1 VPTLV
6 KEEKVKELNDKFSRA
21 TGVVQADYRGITAV
35 NMDALRAKL
44 RGEDVEFEIVKNRLA
59 KIAAKGTPVEG
70 LTANFVGPM
79 SIAISYGNPTSPAR
93 ILSEY
98 AKTDE
103 AMKILGG
110 LAEGDVFDAKGIM
123 AIGALPDKP
132 ILQAMYLSTLN
143 GPPRSFVFVLAG
155 VLRKFLYLLNAVK
168 EQREN
173 NPDFK
178 GGSEMAEVST
188 GDVKSYLNNLSVL
201 KLVELTKELEEEWG
215 VSAAAPVAVAGAVAG
230 AAGAGEVAEEKT
242 EFAVEL
248 KAVGDK
254 KIQVI
259 KVIRELTELGLKE
272 AKEMVDSAPKVVK
285 EKVSKEEAE
294 AIKSKLE
301 GAGASVE
308 VK

>member
-1 VPTLV
+1 MPTLA
-6 KEEKVKELNDKFSRA
+6 KEEKVKELNEKFSRA

-44 RGEDVEFEIVKNRLA
+44 RDENVEFEIVKNRLA
-59 KIAAKGTPVEG
+59 KIAAKGTPIEG
-70 LTANFVGPM
+70 LTDNFVGPM
-79 SIAISYGNPTSPAR
+79 SIAISYDNPTAPAR

-103 AMKILGG
+103 LMNILGG
-110 LAEGDVFDAKGIM
+110 FADGDIFDTKGVI
-123 AIGALPDKP
+123 AIGALPDRP
-132 ILQAMYLSTLN
+132 VLQAMYLSTLT
-143 GPPRSFVFVLAG
+143 GPPRSFVYVLAG
-155 VLRKFLYLLNAVK
+155 VLRKFLYLLNAVNEK
-168 EQREN
+168 REN
-173 NPDFK
+173 DPDFK
-178 GGSEMAEVST
+178 GGNEMADVST
-188 GDVKSYLNNLSVL
+188 EDVKGFLNNLSVL

-215 VSAAAPVAVAGAVAG
+215 VSAAAPAAAAAVAGPAG
-230 AAGAGEVAEEKT
+230 DAAEAQT
-242 EFAVEL
+242 EFAVEI
-248 KAVGDK
+248 KAAGDK

-272 AKEMVDSAPKVVK
+272 AKELVDSAPKVVK

-294 AIKSKLE
+294 EIKAKLE

>member
-1 VPTLV
+1 VPTLA
-6 KEEKVKELNDKFSRA
+6 KKEKVKELNDKFSRA
-21 TGVVQADYRGITAV
+21 AGLVQADYRGITAV
-35 NMDALRAKL
+35 NMDTLRAKM
-44 RGEDVEFEIVKNRLA
+44 RDENVEFEIVKNRLA

-70 LTANFVGPM
+70 LNDNFTGPM
-79 SIAISYGNPTSPAR
+79 SIAISYDNPTAPAR
-93 ILSEY
+93 ILTEY
-98 AKTDE
+98 AQTDE
-103 AMKILGG
+103 LMKIIGG
-110 LAEGDVFDAKGIM
+110 FAEGELFDGNGIL

-132 ILQAMYLSTLN
+132 VLRAMYLSALI
-143 GPPRSFVFVLAG
+143 GPPKSFVFVLAG
-155 VLRKFLYLLNAVK
+155 VLRKFMYLLNAVK

-188 GDVKSYLNNLSVL
+188 DDVKSYLNNLSVL

-215 VSAAAPVAVAGAVAG
+215 VSAAAPVAVA
-230 AAGAGEVAEEKT
+230 AAGPAGGGEAAEEQT

-248 KAVGDK
+248 KTVGDK

-272 AKEMVDSAPKVVK
+272 AKELVDSAPKVVK

-294 AIKSKLE
+294 EMKTKLE